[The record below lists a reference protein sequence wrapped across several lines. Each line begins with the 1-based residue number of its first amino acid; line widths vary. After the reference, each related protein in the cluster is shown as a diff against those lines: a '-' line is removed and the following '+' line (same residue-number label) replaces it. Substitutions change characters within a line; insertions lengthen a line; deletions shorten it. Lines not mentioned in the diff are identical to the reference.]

1 VVISTVA
8 DEFYERYRKLRHD
21 DLYRMLQDGS
31 PRQLNSLA
39 DTWRGVEGAI
49 ESLATTLR
57 RDLAL
62 LLPYWSGAGSREFQY
77 RLGLIAD
84 YAAALADEAVALRTG
99 LSVMSDALTKAQ
111 RLAEPGQ
118 EESPEWASTGVLGP
132 ALGHTAPEVERTK
145 AYERMVLLVGGLAA
159 EYALADHH
167 NWPATLPVAP
177 VGLPGVEAVVDPHA
191 ALASVDDVHKIVAA
205 QPIGPTAV
213 QDLAGTGLAGVSGL
227 TGGVDNLI
235 TATPVSMVGHAS
247 PPTTLSGAGAALAG
261 VSPHLVSSATYRG
274 ADATTTSGQSA
285 TPPMMGAALAHGGPA
300 VGPATTD
307 ARLLDEAAAWST
319 GEKMAWS
326 GDDEP
331 PPAVIGDLTAPA

>member
-1 VVISTVA
+1 MVISTVA

-39 DTWRGVEGAI
+39 DTWRGIEGAI

-62 LLPYWSGAGSREFQY
+62 LLPYWTGAGSREFQY

-99 LSVMSDALTKAQ
+99 LSVMSDGLTKAQ

-118 EESPEWASTGVLGP
+118 EESPEWAFTGVLGP
-132 ALGHTAPEVERTK
+132 ALGHTAPEVERTN
-145 AYERMVLLVGGLAA
+145 AYERMVLLVGNLAA
-159 EYALADHH
+159 EYALADHL
-167 NWPATLPVAP
+167 NWPATLPAP
-177 VGLPGVEAVVDPHA
+177 PEGLPGIEGVVDHQ
-191 ALASVDDVHKIVAA
+191 ALTSVDDVRTIAAA
-205 QPIGPTAV
+205 QTVGPTTPE
-213 QDLAGTGLAGVSGL
+213 DLPVTGLAGVSGL
-227 TGGVDNLI
+227 TGGVDLV
-235 TATPVSMVGHAS
+235 TSTPVSMVGHAA
-247 PPTTLSGAGAALAG
+247 PPTTLSGAGAGLAG
-261 VSPHLVSSATYRG
+261 VSPHLVSAATYRG

-285 TPPMMGAALAHGGPA
+285 TPPMMGAPLAHGAPA

-307 ARLLDEAAAWST
+307 SRLLDEAAAWST
-319 GEKMAWS
+319 GEKMAWG

-331 PPAVIGDLTAPA
+331 PPAIIGDLSAPA